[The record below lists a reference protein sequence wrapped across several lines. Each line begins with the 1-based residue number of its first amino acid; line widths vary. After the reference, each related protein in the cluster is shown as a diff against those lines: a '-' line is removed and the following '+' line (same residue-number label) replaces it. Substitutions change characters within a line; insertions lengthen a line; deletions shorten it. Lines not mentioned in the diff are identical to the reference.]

1 MLGIK
6 NTYSNLR
13 SRRECKDTRNQDI
26 YDTGY
31 RVRYEKYSKQNTGC
45 KTNSSKHID
54 IRIQS
59 TGYILYCTRIKD
71 TGYRIDETV

>member
-31 RVRYEKYSKQNTGC
+31 RVRYEKYSKQETGC
-45 KTNSSKHID
+45 KTNSTK
-54 IRIQS
+54 
-59 TGYILYCTRIKD
+59 
-71 TGYRIDETV
+71 GYRIYI